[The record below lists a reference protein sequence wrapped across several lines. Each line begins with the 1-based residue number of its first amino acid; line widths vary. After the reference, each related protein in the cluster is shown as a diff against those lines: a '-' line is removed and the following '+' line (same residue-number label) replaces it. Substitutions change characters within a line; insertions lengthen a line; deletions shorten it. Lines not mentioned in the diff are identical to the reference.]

1 MVARPCFRMVLADNS
16 DAPFRHL
23 AGGDQHPF
31 EDVIRRVL
39 ACPPSCS
46 PAEPPGGVPPAPLAS
61 TACKW
66 VADRGGLEDLVVLL
80 ARQPEIGVDT
90 EQHTLHSYRGYTAL
104 LQISIPGW
112 DFLVDTIRLHDDI
125 PLLRPIFA
133 DPMITKVFHGA
144 DNDVLWLQRDFQIY
158 VVSLFDTARA
168 CDVLGKPQRSLAF
181 LLRQYCG
188 INTEKRYQ
196 KSDWT
201 RRPLSPGQLAYARV
215 DAHFLV
221 YIAARLRYELLRAAG
236 PWSSC
241 NVKPGMRFDAEQ
253 VGSWDASAGSPKDTK
268 ETLYERAAA
277 RSNLTTLSLY
287 KKEQFSVATVAT
299 SLLSRYKVKQLNSQP
314 MAADERLAI
323 IVREICAWRDCLART
338 EDESSR
344 HVLSDAALVAVAASA
359 PATEADLFSTIRSA
373 DLAAARTDDHCVD
386 DGLKP
391 LDEALSWAEQTPSL
405 VLRRHASSL
414 VQLIQMARGEPKRSR
429 EESQSKQVAA
439 HLALDT
445 PLDTAGETGDSC
457 EEASA
462 AANSGLPRSLNGDS
476 IAGLSTPSA
485 AKAVANGAPR
495 ALRRKDY
502 VQMREQFVSKF
513 SCKNPVYQNCR
524 IYAGDGRLLCYC
536 DRKKL
541 DWYVQRSLAEYLDEE
556 PPSVRLLFEPK
567 GRPEDSANEFYIQS
581 KANRCVGCGEA
592 GHYLRYRLVPSCYR
606 QYFPEHLK
614 SHRSH
619 DIVLLCIDCHEIAH
633 KAAERQKRQVAEDFG
648 IPLIPARI
656 CAPLGSQE
664 ITAEGAGGAESRR
677 PGVEPSLLRRS
688 AMALLRHGRSMP
700 PARLQELEEVLR
712 MYTGKEDVSQDDLE
726 QALLHAGVRPKVL
739 RGLRRA
745 ASLAGKTDDR
755 AAIHAGVV
763 GGALRQEGGQITGAG
778 GDDDDLTSSTERGNI
793 RLAGQADHC
802 RITVREDGLASLC
815 GVDSRGQSLQLELQ
829 EEGESATQNRS
840 GAPLEN
846 CGAKQGAREL
856 LQQTPLPSAV
866 AARVPGSGYS
876 SGTEAA
882 ARREAEAPLGH
893 SEHGRRVVG
902 VLLASGGEGALR
914 AFSQVWRS
922 TFVAAV
928 RPQFLPAGWAVEH
941 SGHREFGDYS
951 VYNPD
956 RKPPAPPEQSSALV
970 TEAAAAA
977 AAGAKR
983 ENY

>member
-1 MVARPCFRMVLADNS
+1 MVLADNS

-23 AGGDQHPF
+23 AGGEFRADQHPF

-39 ACPPSCS
+39 ACPPPCI

-66 VADRGGLEDLVVLL
+66 VADRCGLEDLVVLL
-80 ARQPEIGVDT
+80 AQQREIGVDT
-90 EQHTLHSYRGYTAL
+90 EQHSLHSYRGYTAL

-112 DFLVDTIRLHDDI
+112 DFLVDTICLHDLI

-133 DPMITKVFHGA
+133 DPRITKVFHGA

-158 VVSLFDTARA
+158 VVNLFDTARA
-168 CDVLGKPQRSLAF
+168 CDVLGKPQRSLAY
-181 LLRQYCG
+181 LLPQYCG

-215 DAHFLV
+215 DAHFLLH
-221 YIAARLRYELLRAAG
+221 IAAQLRHELLRAAG

-241 NVKPGMRFDAEQ
+241 NVKPGITPDAEQ
-253 VGSWDASAGSPKDTK
+253 SGSQDASSGSPKNR
-268 ETLYERAAA
+268 TLYERAAG

-287 KKEQFSVATVAT
+287 KKEQFSADTVAT
-299 SLLSRYKVKQLNSQP
+299 SLLSRYMVKHNGQP

-323 IVREICAWRDCLART
+323 IVREIYGLSQART

-344 HVLSDAALVAVAASA
+344 HVLSDAALMAVAASA
-359 PATEADLFSTIRSA
+359 PATEADLFSMIRTA
-373 DLAAARTDDHCVD
+373 DLAALRKDDHCVD

-405 VLRRHASSL
+405 VLRRHAPSL
-414 VQLIQMARGEPKRSR
+414 MQLIQMARDEPNRRSR
-429 EESQSKQVAA
+429 EESQSNPLAA

-457 EEASA
+457 EEASS
-462 AANSGLPRSLNGDS
+462 AANSGLPRPLNGALS
-476 IAGLSTPSA
+476 AALSTLSA
-485 AKAVANGAPR
+485 KPVANGAPR
-495 ALRRKDY
+495 AWRRKDY

-556 PPSVRLLFEPK
+556 PPSVRLLFEPN

-619 DIVLLCIDCHEIAH
+619 DIVLLCIDCHEVAH

-648 IPLIPARI
+648 IPLVPARI
-656 CAPLGSQE
+656 CAPLGGLE
-664 ITAEGAGGAESRR
+664 ITAEAAGGEELRR

-688 AMALLRHGRSMP
+688 AMALLRHGKSMP

-712 MYTGKEDVSQDDLE
+712 MYTGKEDVSRDDLE

-745 ASLAGKTDDR
+745 ASLAGKTDDQ
-755 AAIHAGVV
+755 AAAHAGLV
-763 GGALRQEGGQITGAG
+763 GGTLRQEGGQITGAG
-778 GDDDDLTSSTERGNI
+778 GHDDDLTSFTEHGKL
-793 RLAGQADHC
+793 RLAGQADHH
-802 RITVREDGLASLC
+802 RVTDSVNGLASLC

-829 EEGESATQNRS
+829 EEGERATGNKC
-840 GAPLEN
+840 GAQLKN
-846 CGAKQGAREL
+846 CGAKQGGREL
-856 LQQTPLPSAV
+856 LQQTSLPSTV
-866 AARVPGSGYS
+866 AAILPGPRFGSA
-876 SGTEAA
+876 TEAA

-914 AFSQVWRS
+914 VFSQVWRS

-928 RPQFLPAGWAVEH
+928 RPRFLPAGWAVEH

-956 RKPPAPPEQSSALV
+956 RKPPAPPEPSSAVV
-970 TEAAAAA
+970 TAAAPAV
-977 AAGAKR
+977 AGVKR
-983 ENY
+983 EDH

>member
-1 MVARPCFRMVLADNS
+1 MAARPGFRAVLADNS

-23 AGGDQHPF
+23 AGPGGDLGADQHPL

-66 VADRGGLEDLVVLL
+66 VADRRGLEDLVVLL

-133 DPMITKVFHGA
+133 DPTITKVFHGA

-158 VVSLFDTARA
+158 VVNLFDTARA

-215 DAHFLV
+215 DAHFLLH
-221 YIAARLRYELLRAAG
+221 IAARLRHELLRAAG

-241 NVKPGMRFDAEQ
+241 NVKPGMRSDAEQ
-253 VGSWDASAGSPKDTK
+253 SGSRDASAGSPKNM
-268 ETLYERAAA
+268 TLYERAAA

-287 KKEQFSVATVAT
+287 KKEQFSADTVAT
-299 SLLSRYKVKQLNSQP
+299 SLLSRYRVKQHNGQP

-373 DLAAARTDDHCVD
+373 DLAAARTDDHCID

-414 VQLIQMARGEPKRSR
+414 MQLIQMARGEPKRSR
-429 EESQSKQVAA
+429 EESQSNPLAA

-445 PLDTAGETGDSC
+445 PLDTAGETGVSC

-462 AANSGLPRSLNGDS
+462 AADSGLPRPLNGAS
-476 IAGLSTPSA
+476 SAALSTLSS
-485 AKAVANGAPR
+485 AKAVASGAPR
-495 ALRRKDY
+495 AWRRKDY

-648 IPLIPARI
+648 IPLVPARI
-656 CAPLGSQE
+656 CAPLGGQE
-664 ITAEGAGGAESRR
+664 ISAEGAGSAESSR

-712 MYTGKEDVSQDDLE
+712 NYTGKEDVSRDDLE

-745 ASLAGKTDDR
+745 ALLAGKTDDR
-755 AAIHAGVV
+755 AAAHAGVV
-763 GGALRQEGGQITGAG
+763 RGTLRQEGGQITGAG
-778 GDDDDLTSSTERGNI
+778 GDDDDLTSSTECGKM
-793 RLAGQADHC
+793 RLAVQADH
-802 RITVREDGLASLC
+802 RRFTDGPASTC
-815 GVDSRGQSLQLELQ
+815 GVESRGQGLQLELQ
-829 EEGESATQNRS
+829 EEGESATRNRS
-840 GAPLEN
+840 GAPLDN
-846 CGAKQGAREL
+846 CGAKQGGREL
-856 LQQTPLPSAV
+856 LQQTPLPSAE
-866 AARVPGSGYS
+866 AARVPASGYS
-876 SGTEAA
+876 SGIEAA

-902 VLLASGGEGALR
+902 LLLASGGEGALR

-928 RPQFLPAGWAVEH
+928 RPRFLPAGWAVEH

-956 RKPPAPPEQSSALV
+956 RKPPAPPEASSELV
-970 TEAAAAA
+970 AAAA

-983 ENY
+983 EDH